1 MKKVVVYGVR
11 KLEIRRYID
20 HFLDESY
27 EIIGY
32 TDGHY
37 TRDILDGKTFI
48 PLEELSK
55 WSFDFV
61 LVCASSS
68 SAQAEIKRS
77 LKVLGVPPEKIVRP
91 LMLLGKGYEK
101 ELTDLI
107 ADIEKNYHPG
117 QNLIFGLSYS
127 AEGVIEKKLNRP
139 FYNCSSSGMDIYGN
153 LRICEYMAKNGSG
166 GPISAIE
173 TALFVIPYYYFD
185 YDMSRTL
192 DAYVYGRPFAMW
204 RLDDWHHYLDV
215 PGAWEYVENYRM
227 FGEKT
232 VQYYHVPK
240 RSQEFWNVYGAPDGT
255 GILGP
260 LWFAEHEST
269 VEENKELF
277 VRFSQRAKSV
287 GAALNVIVPP
297 LYLRGLNSLSRDAFL
312 RKKAKFYD
320 ILKTLEAETGAIPIY
335 DYSDRFGNCRER
347 FYNLDHLNMTG
358 AKLFTEFINQ
368 DILDHK

>member
-153 LRICEYMAKNGSG
+153 LRICA
-166 GPISAIE
+166 
-173 TALFVIPYYYFD
+173 
-185 YDMSRTL
+185 
-192 DAYVYGRPFAMW
+192 
-204 RLDDWHHYLDV
+204 
-215 PGAWEYVENYRM
+215 
-227 FGEKT
+227 
-232 VQYYHVPK
+232 
-240 RSQEFWNVYGAPDGT
+240 
-255 GILGP
+255 
-260 LWFAEHEST
+260 
-269 VEENKELF
+269 
-277 VRFSQRAKSV
+277 
-287 GAALNVIVPP
+287 
-297 LYLRGLNSLSRDAFL
+297 
-312 RKKAKFYD
+312 
-320 ILKTLEAETGAIPIY
+320 
-335 DYSDRFGNCRER
+335 
-347 FYNLDHLNMTG
+347 
-358 AKLFTEFINQ
+358 
-368 DILDHK
+368 